1 LISIVQKSYICRY
14 KNNAMQLSETVKQ
27 LIIINI
33 LFFVGCYFVPEAKPY
48 LSMYYFESDMFQFW
62 QPITHM
68 FMHGNLYH
76 ILFNMFGLF
85 VFGTSLE
92 QFFGTKKF
100 LFFYISCGL
109 GAALLHQGVS
119 YYQIHSLLEQIP
131 SLNSIDAQTILNTN
145 FYDGNGMY
153 RGELLYK
160 NAINVFERIEL
171 EDGQFEILF
180 RAAVESQTSV
190 VGASGALYGLLAA
203 FAVVFPNV
211 ALMLLF
217 IPIPIKAKY
226 FVPGLMLVDLYLG
239 LNGNSIFG
247 ANTGIAHFA
256 HLGGAL
262 TGFLMVWYWRKNSF
276 NQNRWN

>member
-1 LISIVQKSYICRY
+1 M
-14 KNNAMQLSETVKQ
+14 MQITETVKQ

-33 LFFVGCYFVPEAKPY
+33 LFFIGSHFVPEAQVY
-48 LSMYYFESDMFQFW
+48 LPMYYFESDMFKFW

-68 FMHGNLYH
+68 FMHGNFMH

-85 VFGTSLE
+85 MFGSTLE
-92 QFFGTKKF
+92 QFWGAKKF

-109 GAALLHQGVS
+109 GAALIHQGVN
-119 YYQIHSLLEQIP
+119 YYEVHSLLGQI
-131 SLNSIDAQTILNTN
+131 SNANLSSSDIYAILNTN
-145 FYDGNGMY
+145 FNDGSGMY

-160 NAINVFERIEL
+160 NASEIFDRVNLTSEEF
-171 EDGQFEILF
+171 GILF
-180 RAAVESQTSV
+180 KAAIESQSAV

-203 FAVVFPNV
+203 FAFMFPNV
-211 ALMLLF
+211 ELMLMF

-226 FVPGLMLVDLYLG
+226 FVPGLMLIDLISG

-247 ANTGIAHFA
+247 MSTGIAHFA

-262 TGFLMVWYWRKNSF
+262 TGFFIMWYWKKSQF

>member
-1 LISIVQKSYICRY
+1 
-14 KNNAMQLSETVKQ
+14 MQISETVKQ

-33 LFFVGCYFVPEAKPY
+33 IFFVGCYFAPEAKTY
-48 LSMYYFESDMFQFW
+48 LSMYYFESDMFKFW

-85 VFGTSLE
+85 VFGTALE
-92 QFFGTKKF
+92 QFFGIKKF

-131 SLNSIDAQTILNTN
+131 NLSRTDALTVLNTN
-145 FYDGNGMY
+145 FNDGNGMY

-160 NAINVFERIEL
+160 NAIEVFQRLEL
-171 EDGQFEILF
+171 VDGQFEILF

-226 FVPGLMLVDLYLG
+226 FVPGLMVVDLILG
-239 LNGNSIFG
+239 LNGNSFFG

>member
-1 LISIVQKSYICRY
+1 
-14 KNNAMQLSETVKQ
+14 MQLSETVKQ

-33 LFFVGCYFVPEAKPY
+33 LFFAGCYFVPEAQPY
-48 LSMYYFESDMFQFW
+48 LSMHYFESDMFGFW

-131 SLNSIDAQTILNTN
+131 GLSSVDAQTILNTN
-145 FYDGNGMY
+145 FNDGNGMY

-160 NAINVFERIEL
+160 NAMEVFERVKL

-239 LNGNSIFG
+239 LNGSSIFG
-247 ANTGIAHFA
+247 TNTGIAHFA

>member
-1 LISIVQKSYICRY
+1 MRI
-14 KNNAMQLSETVKQ
+14 SETVKQ

-33 LFFVGCYFVPEAKPY
+33 IFFVGCYFVPQARLY
-48 LSMYYFESDMFQFW
+48 LSMYYFQSDMFQFW
-62 QPITHM
+62 QPLTHM

-85 VFGTSLE
+85 VFGSSLE

-119 YYQIHSLLEQIP
+119 YYQIHSLLEQVP
-131 SLNSIDAQTILNTN
+131 NLSWSEAQTILNTN
-145 FYDGNGMY
+145 FYDGNGNY

-160 NAINVFERIEL
+160 NAIEVFEHLRLNE
-171 EDGQFEILF
+171 EQFKILF
-180 RAAVESQTSV
+180 RAAIENQTPV

-203 FAVVFPNV
+203 FAVAFPNV
-211 ALMLLF
+211 ALMFLF

-226 FVPGLMLVDLYLG
+226 FVPGLMVLDLILG
-239 LNGNSIFG
+239 LNGNSFFG
-247 ANTGIAHFA
+247 TNTGIAHFA
-256 HLGGAL
+256 HLGGAI
-262 TGFLMVWYWRKNSF
+262 TGFLMIWYWRKNSF